1 MLNYV
6 RRLLVV
12 IIIFLFFGIF
22 FYYYIIVVLLWW
34 WLSSEQSGHVNP
46 SPQFEAIPAAASS
59 SVRISYRNAG
69 AIQALLHKDTT
80 QTKPE
85 LIASRHD
92 ENAAQSFQ
100 FFATN
105 FDTASYRATYP
116 QRKRKGC
123 LRLLYACI

>member
-12 IIIFLFFGIF
+12 IIIIFLFFGIF
-22 FYYYIIVVLLWW
+22 FYIIIVVLLWW
-34 WLSSEQSGHVNP
+34 WLSSEQSGHVQP
-46 SPQFEAIPAAASS
+46 VLQFATIPAAASS

-85 LIASRHD
+85 LIASRRD
-92 ENAAQSFQ
+92 KNAAQSFQ

-116 QRKRKGC
+116 HGEREK
-123 LRLLYACI
+123 AV

>member
-1 MLNYV
+1 MSE
-6 RRLLVV
+6 LVV

-22 FYYYIIVVLLWW
+22 FYIIIIVVLLLLWW
-34 WLSSEQSGHVNP
+34 WLSSEQSGHVQP
-46 SPQFEAIPAAASS
+46 VLQFATIPAAASS

-85 LIASRHD
+85 LIASRRD
-92 ENAAQSFQ
+92 KNAAQSFQ

-116 QRKRKGC
+116 HGEREK
-123 LRLLYACI
+123 AV